1 MHTALD
7 LIGAS
12 IGRSSPV
19 SRTNRELIR
28 NNLLALDEV
37 GLTLFEVCLL
47 GCEVDELIV
56 SLVGEAG
63 LVVAAIV
70 THRSRKVFG
79 SLIVRPQPVMDMT

>member
-12 IGRSSPV
+12 IGRSSPEG
-19 SRTNRELIR
+19 RADRELIR
-28 NNLLALDEV
+28 NDLLALDEV
-37 GLTLFEVCLL
+37 GLTLFEVGLL

-63 LVVAAIV
+63 LVVAAIGDPGQG
-70 THRSRKVFG
+70 RCSGRCSPG
-79 SLIVRPQPVMDMT
+79 SNR